1 MIRESQMLAM
11 IVVIVVATF
20 IAAIPFLI
28 YRGNLK
34 GVLKTYFVGGLVY
47 MVGDGMIRGPLLGR
61 ISLDNPVTKIIVYV
75 VLSVILAIAF
85 RVFILKGVLDK
96 ERQIDPIKTGLVL
109 GMGQGAF
116 EALMLALNSVSNFQ
130 IAQRINNGTIYDLV
144 SETITRE
151 RIDQAIQLLQ
161 NVSESDMVLSLVIQL
176 SYVVIYAG
184 IGLMIVL
191 ALRNMD
197 KRYFVVIVSYLI
209 ALYVS
214 EAILVTYQM
223 SFIFRTLIIVIF
235 ALIMA
240 YFIYSEIKKEKN
252 HARI

>member
-1 MIRESQMLAM
+1 MLAM

-34 GVLKTYFVGGLVY
+34 GVLKAYFVGGLVY

-144 SETITRE
+144 SETISRE

-197 KRYFVVIVSYLI
+197 KRYFVVIVSYLV